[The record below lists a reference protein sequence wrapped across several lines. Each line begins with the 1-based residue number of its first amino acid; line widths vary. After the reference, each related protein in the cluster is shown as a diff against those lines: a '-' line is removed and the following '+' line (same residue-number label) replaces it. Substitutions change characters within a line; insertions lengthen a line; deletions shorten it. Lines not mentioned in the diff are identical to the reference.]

1 MKKIP
6 IARLHHFQEEPHL
19 LGNFII
25 RDIAQLLEKIPMV
38 QELHRHD
45 FYFVLALEHASG
57 QHHIDFTPY
66 PVGKHCVFF
75 MRPGQ
80 VHDLQLDSGSTGF
93 VLQFT
98 SDFFDNCSMDSRL
111 LLRSC
116 SNTTLYSFNPTTYTK
131 VTAPLHAILDEFSVE
146 RAGHEKM
153 IKAQLDIFLIELLR
167 QQQANVPNLKGP
179 NLYPRERLEA
189 FLELLETHL
198 AAHKKVSDYA
208 EMLHLSAYQLN
219 AITKSGLGKTCREVI
234 NDQIILESKRR
245 LLATSNQ
252 VKEIAH
258 QLGYEDVSYFIR
270 FFKKH
275 TGQSPEAYRQNF
287 T

>member
-1 MKKIP
+1 MKEIP

-25 RDIAQLLEKIPMV
+25 RDITILLEEIPMV

-45 FYFVLALEHASG
+45 FYFVLALEHSSG

-66 PVGKHCVFF
+66 PVGDHCVFF

-80 VHDLQLDSGSTGF
+80 VHDLTLDQGSTGF
-93 VLQFT
+93 VMQFT

-116 SNTTLYSFNPTTYTK
+116 SNTTLYSFNPSSYAN
-131 VTAPLHAILDEFSVE
+131 VTAPLHAILDEFSAE
-146 RAGHEKM
+146 RPGHEKM

-167 QQQANVPNLKGP
+167 QQQAKVPKLKGP
-179 NLYPRERLEA
+179 DLYPREQLEV

-198 AAHKKVSDYA
+198 GTHKKVSDYA
-208 EMLHLSAYQLN
+208 EMLNLSAYQLN
-219 AITKSGLGKTCREVI
+219 SITKAGLGKTCSQVI
-234 NDQIILESKRR
+234 NDQMILESKRM

-252 VKEIAH
+252 VKEIAYA
-258 QLGYEDVSYFIR
+258 LGYEDVSYFIR

-275 TGQSPEAYRQNF
+275 TGHSPDAYRQNF
-287 T
+287 A

>member
-1 MKKIP
+1 MEKIP
-6 IARLHHFQEEPHL
+6 IARLDHFQKEPHL

-25 RDIAQLLEKIPMV
+25 RDIAQLLEKIPLV

-45 FYFVLALEHASG
+45 FYFILALEKAAG
-57 QHHIDFTPY
+57 KHHIDFTPY
-66 PVGKHCVFF
+66 PVGNHCVFF

-80 VHDLQLDSGSTGF
+80 VHDLTLDQGSTGF
-93 VLQFT
+93 VIQFT

-116 SNTTLYSFNPTTYTK
+116 SNTTLYSFDPASYANVTK
-131 VTAPLHAILDEFSVE
+131 PLHAILDEFSAE
-146 RAGHEKM
+146 RPGHEKM
-153 IKAQLDIFLIELLR
+153 IKAQLDIFLIQLLR
-167 QQQANVPNLKGP
+167 QQQSKVPKLKGP
-179 NLYPRERLEA
+179 DLYPRERLEA

-208 EMLHLSAYQLN
+208 ELLHLSTYQLN

-258 QLGYEDVSYFIR
+258 QLGYHDVSYFIR

-275 TGQSPEAYRQNF
+275 VGQSPEAYRQNF